1 MSAKKATAAPG
12 ATTEIT
18 YADKVFTSRTLFL
31 SGDRPLVVVRG
42 GVSVAADDAEALAY
56 LEQHPEFEKLQE

>member
-1 MSAKKATAAPG
+1 MSVKKASAAPG
-12 ATTEIT
+12 APAVVT

-31 SGDRPLVVVRG
+31 PDGRSLVVVRG
-42 GVSVAADDAEALAY
+42 GVSAPADDAEALAY

>member
-1 MSAKKATAAPG
+1 MSAKKVTAAPG
-12 ATTEIT
+12 ALAAVT

-31 SGDRPLVVVRG
+31 PAGRPLVVVRG
-42 GVSVAADDAEALAY
+42 GVSVPGDDAEALAY